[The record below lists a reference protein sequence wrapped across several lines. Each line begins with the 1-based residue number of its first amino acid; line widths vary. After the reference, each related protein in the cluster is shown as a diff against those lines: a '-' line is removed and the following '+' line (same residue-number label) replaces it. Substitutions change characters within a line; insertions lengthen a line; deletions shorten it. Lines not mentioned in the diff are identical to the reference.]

1 MLLAE
6 NISFRLLQLPLS
18 SCVVSD
24 LVPISFGVFES
35 FQGMYVHV
43 KNIRY
48 CPEEHF
54 TASANRPQVFKCVK
68 GQPSC
73 LNARPA

>member
-6 NISFRLLQLPLS
+6 NISFRLLQSPLS
-18 SCVVSD
+18 SCVVSE

-43 KNIRY
+43 ENILL
-48 CPEEHF
+48 H
-54 TASANRPQVFKCVK
+54 
-68 GQPSC
+68 QPTGLRC
-73 LNARPA
+73 LNVLKDSQAV